1 MLAGRYVLRV
11 VNCIA
16 KSSGKP
22 SVFLRSKPPRM
33 LSKPL
38 SHEKTVRLKRIAQ
51 KASRVKCAILVAT
64 QYICPLPLHSVHQ
77 LHFSYRML
85 NSAVNSSAQLKCS
98 TQVLSSTAQLNWSS
112 VQGSF
117 LGRDDARQPGRH
129 AWGPVGRGRSKARA
143 DMGPQQQRALSFA
156 VLRRS
161 CCSRDPRRRRAES
174 ADDKPSEMGTR
185 GSMTRRRR

>member
-1 MLAGRYVLRV
+1 MPQTPAALSGGHPHTPGGQVKVVASLRSAKRGRYISHIECSTQLSTQVL
-11 VNCIA
+11 
-16 KSSGKP
+16 
-22 SVFLRSKPPRM
+22 
-33 LSKPL
+33 
-38 SHEKTVRLKRIAQ
+38 
-51 KASRVKCAILVAT
+51 
-64 QYICPLPLHSVHQ
+64 
-77 LHFSYRML
+77 
-85 NSAVNSSAQLKCS
+85 NSSAQLKCS
-98 TQVLSSTAQLNWSS
+98 TQVLNSTAQLNWSS

-117 LGRDDARQPGRH
+117 LGRDDARQPVRH

-156 VLRRS
+156 RLCRS